1 MPDLSSI
8 DTFRN
13 RVLSIALLVAILGLW
28 EAVVRVLGVPSFV
41 LPPPSD
47 VASGLWRGFS
57 TGLYFKHIAVT
68 VFEVLAGFAL
78 GCGLG
83 FLLGVAVALNRYVAY
98 FLYPYIV
105 MFLSMPKVALAPLLV
120 LWFGL
125 GMTSKIVTAALV
137 SFFPLMVNTIT
148 GLNSADR
155 DRIDLIRSLGG
166 SNRQIFTMLRLPS
179 ALPFIM
185 AGLEIA
191 ITLSLIGTVVTE
203 FLGAEMGLGMLMQ
216 SMNFVMDV
224 AGSFS
229 ILIVLALVGLAL
241 NRTLLVVRRRVLFW
255 ERVGSADTSE
265 TGEIRATTAKR
276 VTGAPRLAEP
286 QGAVMP

>member
-1 MPDLSSI
+1 MYDLASM
-8 DTFRN
+8 DTRRN
-13 RVLSIALLVAILGLW
+13 RLLSVALLATVLVLW
-28 EAVVRVLGVPSFV
+28 EALVRLFEIPSFI
-41 LPPPSD
+41 LPAPSA
-47 VASGLWRGFS
+47 VALGLWRGFS
-57 TGLYFKHIAVT
+57 TGLYFQHIAVT
-68 VFEVLAGFAL
+68 LSEVLLGFAF

-83 FLLGVAVALNRYVAY
+83 FALGVAIALNRHIAY

-105 MFLSMPKVALAPLLV
+105 MFLSMPKVALAPLIV

-137 SFFPLMVNTIT
+137 SFFPLMVNTIA
-148 GLNSADR
+148 GLNAADA

-166 SNRQIFTMLRLPS
+166 TQRQIFLMLRLPT
-179 ALPFIM
+179 ALPMII

-203 FLGAEMGLGMLMQ
+203 FLGAEQGLGMLMQ

-229 ILIVLALVGLAL
+229 VLIVLAIVGLVL
-241 NRTLLVVRRRVLFW
+241 NQTLLAIRHRVLFW
-255 ERVGSADTSE
+255 ERLGRASSTMNLKSSADVDS
-265 TGEIRATTAKR
+265 
-276 VTGAPRLAEP
+276 AP
-286 QGAVMP
+286 

>member
-1 MPDLSSI
+1 MTDLAAI
-8 DTFRN
+8 DSFRN
-13 RVLSIALLVAILGLW
+13 RMLSVALLAAILGIW
-28 EAVVRVLGVPSFV
+28 EAAVRWLGIPSFV
-41 LPPPSD
+41 LPPPSA
-47 VASGLWRGFS
+47 VARGLWQGFS
-57 TGLYFKHIAVT
+57 TGLYFEHIAVT
-68 VFEVLAGFAL
+68 LFEVLAGFAL

-98 FLYPYIV
+98 FVYPYVV

-137 SFFPLMVNTIT
+137 SFFPLMVNTIA

-155 DRIDLIRSLGG
+155 DRVDLIRSLGG
-166 SNRQIFTMLRLPS
+166 NNRQIFTMLRLPS

-203 FLGAEMGLGMLMQ
+203 FLGAERGLGMLMQ
-216 SMNFVMDV
+216 SMNFMMDV

-229 ILIVLALVGLAL
+229 ILIVLALVGLVL
-241 NRTLLVVRRRVLFW
+241 NRTLLAVRRKALFW
-255 ERVGSADTSE
+255 ERFGTAEAGTASQRASAKASPDGRLRDPQRVATS
-265 TGEIRATTAKR
+265 
-276 VTGAPRLAEP
+276 
-286 QGAVMP
+286 